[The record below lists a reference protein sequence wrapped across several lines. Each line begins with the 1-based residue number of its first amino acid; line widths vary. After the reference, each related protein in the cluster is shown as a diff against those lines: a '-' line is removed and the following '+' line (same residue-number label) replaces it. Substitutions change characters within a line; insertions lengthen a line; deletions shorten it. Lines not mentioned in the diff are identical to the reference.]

1 MTWDKLTELLIEL
14 GEQYDV
20 KVHVVKRDGLDTVA
34 LHLPPVT
41 WFVSMKFA
49 NSLNMGVYEGNDHR
63 LVGTEQIPLAEL
75 TPEFMRERV
84 ERAACEVL
92 GLALDPDA
100 VPDFFI
106 RLQEQRSRD
115 AGPERFRDIDRGIC
129 RKIALHRGRLGATG
143 TNTLPATT

>member
-1 MTWDKLTELLIEL
+1 MNWEEITALLTEL

-34 LHLPPVT
+34 LHLPPVA
-41 WFVSMKFA
+41 WFVSMRFVG
-49 NSLNMGVYEGNDHR
+49 SLNMGVYEGDDLR

-75 TPEFMRERV
+75 TPAFVRERV

-100 VPDFFI
+100 VRDFFA
-106 RLQEQRSRD
+106 RLPEQRSRD
-115 AGPERFRDIDRGIC
+115 TGPERFRDIDQRE
-129 RKIALHRGRLGATG
+129 L
-143 TNTLPATT
+143 

>member
-1 MTWDKLTELLIEL
+1 MTWDELTELLIEL

-34 LHLPPVT
+34 LHLPPVA

-49 NSLNMGVYEGNDHR
+49 NSLNMGVYEGDEHR
-63 LVGTEQIPLAEL
+63 LVGTGQIPLAEL
-75 TPEFMRERV
+75 TPEFVRERV
-84 ERAACEVL
+84 EQSACEVL

-100 VPDFFI
+100 VHDFFT

-115 AGPERFRDIDRGIC
+115 TGPERFRDIDQGH
-129 RKIALHRGRLGATG
+129 L
-143 TNTLPATT
+143 

>member
-1 MTWDKLTELLIEL
+1 MTWDELTELLITL
-14 GEQYDV
+14 GEQHDV

-34 LHLPPVT
+34 LHLPPVA

-49 NSLNMGVYEGNDHR
+49 NSLNMGVYEGDDHR

-75 TPEFMRERV
+75 TPEFVRERV

-100 VPDFFI
+100 VHDFFT

-115 AGPERFRDIDRGIC
+115 AGPNCFRDIDQGHL
-129 RKIALHRGRLGATG
+129 KGFPSAVAS
-143 TNTLPATT
+143 